1 MGEVALIGFGNI
13 GQAVAIDLVNSGF
26 HPKVVDVS
34 NERLKLASTKFGLET
49 LKLDVSKD
57 SSLDNLREFN
67 VVITALPGSV
77 AYSVLSKLSNLGV
90 NVVDVSYFPESP
102 WSLDPIAREKG
113 SLIIVDAGWAPGL
126 SNILL
131 GYFHSKFGG
140 LNIGRIYVG
149 GLSLNSMAP

>member
-57 SSLDNLREFN
+57 SSLDRFN
-67 VVITALPGSV
+67 AS
-77 AYSVLSKLSNLGV
+77 
-90 NVVDVSYFPESP
+90 
-102 WSLDPIAREKG
+102 
-113 SLIIVDAGWAPGL
+113 
-126 SNILL
+126 
-131 GYFHSKFGG
+131 
-140 LNIGRIYVG
+140 
-149 GLSLNSMAP
+149 